1 LRQSWI
7 IAGDPK
13 EIDEASLSRRAA
25 HLGQTFSLQK
35 GVNERGL
42 PDVRSPDKGNFRKV
56 TFQKLFWPCTTSDK
70 LCREDSH
77 AEASYLF
84 EHHVSDASTHRLCD
98 TQPLM
103 RKSTAQSRSRRK
115 VLLIIGICLPVG
127 AVLFLWLLVMPDVSA
142 LRTTNPKGTALME
155 ARQAQAKAQGRT
167 VERQWVWVPLSRIS
181 PHLRQAVVTAE
192 DASFFT
198 HEGFDW
204 EGIKDAALYN
214 LEAGEFKRGGSTITQ
229 QLAKNLYLS
238 SERSL
243 LRKARESLI
252 ARSLEQHLTKE
263 RILEL
268 YLNVAEWGQGVYGAE
283 AAARHHF
290 KKPSRALTADE
301 AAWLAAILPSPR
313 RYDPLRKTR
322 FLTRRH
328 ERILKQITRGSQQAP
343 QLEPAPK
350 SEPDSE
356 IELEPEPDQPSTEP
370 QGQEQAEGY
379 NESPTSR

>member
-1 LRQSWI
+1 
-7 IAGDPK
+7 
-13 EIDEASLSRRAA
+13 
-25 HLGQTFSLQK
+25 
-35 GVNERGL
+35 
-42 PDVRSPDKGNFRKV
+42 
-56 TFQKLFWPCTTSDK
+56 
-70 LCREDSH
+70 
-77 AEASYLF
+77 
-84 EHHVSDASTHRLCD
+84 
-98 TQPLM
+98 M
-103 RKSTAQSRSRRK
+103 RKSTAQSRSRLK
-115 VLLIIGICLPVG
+115 VFLTVGLCLPVG
-127 AVLFLWLLVMPDVSA
+127 VVLFFWLLVMPDVSA
-142 LRTTNPKGTALME
+142 LRAANPKITALME

-167 VERQWVWVPLSRIS
+167 IERHWVWVPLSRIS

-243 LRKARESLI
+243 LRKALETLI
-252 ARSLEQHLTKE
+252 TRSLEEHLTKE

-268 YLNVAEWGQGVYGAE
+268 YLNVAEWGHGVYGAE

-290 KKPSRALTADE
+290 KKSSHALTADE

-313 RYDPLRKTR
+313 RYDPLRKTS

-328 ERILKQITRGSQQAP
+328 ERILKRIDRESTLPDP
-343 QLEPAPK
+343 QPQSEEP
-350 SEPDSE
+350 
-356 IELEPEPDQPSTEP
+356 
-370 QGQEQAEGY
+370 
-379 NESPTSR
+379 